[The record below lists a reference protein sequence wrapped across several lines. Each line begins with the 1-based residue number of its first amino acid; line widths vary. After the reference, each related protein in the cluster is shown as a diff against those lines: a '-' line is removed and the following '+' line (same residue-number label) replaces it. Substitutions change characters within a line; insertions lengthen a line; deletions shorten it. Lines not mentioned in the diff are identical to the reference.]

1 MIIIIGDLN
10 KWLSLIYNLNLI
22 IKYKHKQQ
30 GIGESKQ
37 FIKNK
42 SMNKR
47 RGSVDIALL
56 LDFLLLS
63 VKWQIC
69 GKSHIYIELRCWYET
84 VMHSGAYSPSISAW
98 WKVTRSA
105 ETHIM
110 DLIWIWIARA
120 FAVRVVLCAIYPVC
134 NLNFVQSRF
143 NL

>member
-1 MIIIIGDLN
+1 MVDYN
-10 KWLSLIYNLNLI
+10 KQLLI
-22 IKYKHKQQ
+22 ILIQAQTTRHRRIK
-30 GIGESKQ
+30 SKQ
-37 FIKNK
+37 FIKHK

-56 LDFLLLS
+56 FDFLLLS

-69 GKSHIYIELRCWYET
+69 GKSHIYIRLCCWYET

-110 DLIWIWIARA
+110 GLIWIWIARA
-120 FAVRVVLCAIYPVC
+120 FAVRVVLCALYPVC
-134 NLNFVQSRF
+134 NLNLNLCNPGSIFRVQ
-143 NL
+143 